1 MAQAR
6 GHRDL
11 FYGSIVRWEFRLN
24 VFVQFLS
31 TLEIA
36 GKSKAYARMFRVT
49 VLKKR
54 IVRHDFRDRSHI
66 EVAQV
71 GRDRKRVVVE
81 WLLQLEERV
90 QHRRQRGLRVTI
102 VRDDR
107 LQPFFQVLRV
117 HTVTNPS

>member
-31 TLEIA
+31 TLKIA
-36 GKSKAYARMFRVT
+36 GKSKAYARMLRVT
-49 VLKKR
+49 VLKER

-66 EVAQV
+66 
-71 GRDRKRVVVE
+71 D
-81 WLLQLEERV
+81 
-90 QHRRQRGLRVTI
+90 VT
-102 VRDDR
+102 
-107 LQPFFQVLRV
+107 
-117 HTVTNPS
+117 